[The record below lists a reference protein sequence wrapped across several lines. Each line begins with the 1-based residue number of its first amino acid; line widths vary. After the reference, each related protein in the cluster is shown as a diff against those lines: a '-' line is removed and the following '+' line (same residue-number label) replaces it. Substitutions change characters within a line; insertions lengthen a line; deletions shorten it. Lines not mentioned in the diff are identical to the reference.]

1 MAPDDFLRNLFPN
14 ASPDFLNRNPGEA
27 AELERRAG
35 DGAVG
40 KVQVQG
46 RDSRRF
52 FVRITAYRARLLD
65 EDNLCEKY
73 HVDLLRYS
81 GIISGDE
88 AGKTKIETGQV
99 KTVKGEKERIL
110 IEVFEVVPIA

>member
-1 MAPDDFLRNLFPN
+1 MSDADFLRSLFPN
-14 ASPDFLNRNPGEA
+14 ASPDLLRRNSGQA
-27 AELERRAG
+27 AKLERDPR

-40 KVQVQG
+40 KVQVQERVGG
-46 RDSRRF
+46 RVL
-52 FVRITAYRARLLD
+52 VRVTAYRNRLLD

-73 HVDLLRYS
+73 HVDLCRYA

-99 KTVKGEKERIL
+99 KTVHGEKERVL
-110 IEVFEVVPIA
+110 IEVFQLPPGS